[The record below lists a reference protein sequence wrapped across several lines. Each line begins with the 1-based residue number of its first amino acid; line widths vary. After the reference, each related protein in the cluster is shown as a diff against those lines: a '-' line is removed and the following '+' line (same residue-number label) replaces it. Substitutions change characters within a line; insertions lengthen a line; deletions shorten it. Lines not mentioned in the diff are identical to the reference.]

1 MTRPSLE
8 ILFEDDAF
16 VAVNKPAGL
25 AAIPG
30 RAEPDSVIEALGR
43 Q

>member
-1 MTRPSLE
+1 MVRDVALE
-8 ILFEDDAF
+8 ILYETPRL

-30 RAEPDSVIEALGR
+30 RAETD
-43 Q
+43 